1 MAWSYK
7 REARQFPIIPEG
19 EYRIRI
25 KDAEMR
31 KSKTS
36 GREMLALQ
44 FDVSGRNE
52 ILFHYIVFMD
62 DTRENLKKTNWR
74 LTQFFDSFKDI
85 PEGDFNVANWIGKVG
100 ACKVRHEESDYN
112 GGTTQARIHYF
123 IDATKA
129 ATLPPWSEP
138 AGSAKKKKDWTE
150 NACASDDFMPVPEGV
165 NDLDDIPLF

>member
-7 REARQFPIIPEG
+7 REAGQFPVIPEG

-25 KDAEMR
+25 REAEKKKA
-31 KSKTS
+31 KSS
-36 GREMLALQ
+36 GRDMLSLQ

-52 ILFHYIVFMD
+52 ILFHNIVFMED
-62 DTRENLKKTNWR
+62 RPEITNR
-74 LTQFFDSFKDI
+74 MLTQFFDSFKDI

-100 ACKVRHEESDYN
+100 ACRVKHEESDYN

-123 IDATKA
+123 ISADKA
-129 ATLPPWSEP
+129 ANLPPWSEP
-138 AGSAKKKKDWTE
+138 AGSAPKKKDWTE
-150 NACASDDFMPVPEGV
+150 NAGASDDFMPVPEGV